1 MSIEWIY
8 HKEKKILY
16 INYSGLSSEEALA
29 QIKKATQTLVDTKDR
44 SNLTL
49 SDLRNAHIDQAFMDL
64 SKEQG
69 KISKEYTK
77 KAAVLGIEGVRKILL
92 KTVNMVSGNPREPFP
107 TMEEAKDWLVK
118 D

>member
-1 MSIEWIY
+1 
-8 HKEKKILY
+8 
-16 INYSGLSSEEALA
+16 
-29 QIKKATQTLVDTKDR
+29 VDTKEK

-49 SDLRNAHIDQAFMDL
+49 SDLRNARIDQAFVDL

-69 KISKEYTK
+69 KISREYTK
-77 KAAVLGIEGVRKILL
+77 KAAVLGVDGVRKILL
-92 KTVNMVSGNPREPFP
+92 KAVNMVSGNPREPFS